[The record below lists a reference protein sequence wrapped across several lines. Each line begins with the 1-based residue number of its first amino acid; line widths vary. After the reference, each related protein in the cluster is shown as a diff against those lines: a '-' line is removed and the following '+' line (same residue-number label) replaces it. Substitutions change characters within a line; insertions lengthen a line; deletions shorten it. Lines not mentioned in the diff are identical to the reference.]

1 LRLMVEEAVADG
13 KQVLI
18 VTNLIGTR
26 TIQAKLRD
34 DLKGLDY
41 RFNKNGIVSHDN
53 FMKWM
58 GEAVRYQLERNKA
71 PATAETASN

>member
-1 LRLMVEEAVADG
+1 MLV
-13 KQVLI
+13 

-26 TIQAKLRD
+26 TIQSKLRD

-41 RFNKNGIVSHDN
+41 RFNKNGIVKHTN

-58 GEAVRYQLERNKA
+58 GEAVRYELERNEVA
-71 PATAETASN
+71 ATAD

>member
-1 LRLMVEEAVADG
+1 MLV
-13 KQVLI
+13 

-26 TIQAKLRD
+26 TIQAKLRK

-41 RFNKNGIVSHDN
+41 NFNAKGIVAHPN

-58 GEAVRYQLERNKA
+58 GETIRDELERNEMA
-71 PATAETASN
+71 DAR